1 MDYSKQLIN
10 SEIINIQKQIER
22 DKIILKAYQ
31 DYVYKKKNDIN
42 ENNLKL
48 EQLKRSLIHE

>member
-1 MDYSKQLIN
+1 MDYSEQLIK
-10 SEIINIQKQIER
+10 SAILELEKHIER
-22 DKIILKAYQ
+22 DKRILKAYQ
-31 DYVYKKKNDIN
+31 DNVHKKKNDIN